1 MFVNALSQQT
11 RSVLSYLL
19 WVPFLALYTFLLF
32 FYFFALTPSF
42 SFLDSLGYIGHSLG
56 TDQMFVLQ
64 SLMPEV
70 GQIIR
75 PYIALAPIAYLGNI
89 WSVVRPFVPI
99 GTGVLRFAHMLHHYQ
114 HC

>member
-19 WVPFLALYTFLLF
+19 WVPSLALYTFLLF
-32 FYFFALTPSF
+32 LFSFALSPSF
-42 SFLDSLGYIGHSLG
+42 SSLDSLGYIGHSLG

>member
-1 MFVNALSQQT
+1 MHSVNRQEVSFPICFGCL
-11 RSVLSYLL
+11 
-19 WVPFLALYTFLLF
+19 FLLCTLF
-32 FYFFALTPSF
+32 FVFYFFALSLSF